1 VLAAPEPLGIALLS
15 LDDDGGDSCLGH
27 GSDAARLT
35 GSRQG
40 ESPLAR
46 AARILYAAPAA
57 RWAGPRDPM
66 RIVHASRTD
75 VGMKHDNNEDSYLVH
90 REQNLFAVFDGMG
103 GHAAGEVASGIAVKE
118 MREFFDL
125 TGQDEEATW
134 PFKEDREKSYDENRL
149 VTAIKLV
156 NQRILDASEVDP
168 SKKNMGTTCVS
179 AHFVERDGVVRAL
192 VAHTGD
198 SRVYLLREGKLRR
211 ITIDHSLVEEYLRQ
225 GKITEEEAKTFP
237 QKNIIVR
244 AMAQVRQ
251 VEVEIHAHEPR
262 PGDLFMLCSDG
273 LSGMVEDKVMEAILL
288 KSPGLDAAAKKLL
301 DTANANG
308 GIDTSTVILVRSD
321 G

>member
-1 VLAAPEPLGIALLS
+1 
-15 LDDDGGDSCLGH
+15 
-27 GSDAARLT
+27 
-35 GSRQG
+35 
-40 ESPLAR
+40 
-46 AARILYAAPAA
+46 
-57 RWAGPRDPM
+57 M
-66 RIVHASRTD
+66 RIVHAARTD
-75 VGMKHDNNEDSYLVH
+75 VGMKRDNNEDSYLVH
-90 REQNLFAVFDGMG
+90 PEQNLFAVFDGMG

-118 MREFFDL
+118 MREFYDL

-156 NQRILDASEVDP
+156 NQRILDASEADP

-179 AHFVERDGVVRAL
+179 AHFVDRRGAARVL

-198 SRVYLLREGKLRR
+198 SRVYLLRDGRLSR

-225 GKITEEEAKTFP
+225 GKITEEEAKSFP
-237 QKNIIVR
+237 QKNIILR
-244 AMAQVRQ
+244 ALGQVRQ

-273 LSGMVEDKVMEAILL
+273 LSGMVDDKVMEAILL
-288 KSPGLDAAAKKLL
+288 KSTALDAAAKKLL

-308 GIDTSTVILVRSD
+308 GIDNSTVILARYE